1 MAEETTVT
9 RELRHDG
16 ATETIARLAA
26 QRTKFR
32 GAVAKL
38 TGQRAEDAT
47 RIAKLEADLAEARK
61 AEGAVKE
68 LADLKAKVKLDG
80 HRGKFNELARA
91 AGAREKAL
99 EDLWEKSGYKADG
112 DLPDETAIKAAIAKQ
127 QTDRD
132 YLFEPP
138 GENGQGGSEG
148 GPDESG
154 EPEAEQPRPGP
165 ARGQGGTRKSSGSAT
180 QITDAQMRDPLW
192 CGANQGKIAAA
203 AKAAADLPI
212 NQVGTKF
219 TIV

>member
-1 MAEETTVT
+1 MAEETIT

-47 RIAKLEADLAEARK
+47 RIAQLEADLAEARK

-99 EDLWEKSGYKADG
+99 DDLWDRSGYKAEG
-112 DLPDETAIKAAIAKQ
+112 DTPDEAAIKAAIAKQ
-127 QTDRD
+127 QVDRD
-132 YLFEPP
+132 YLFEPAP
-138 GENGQGGSEG
+138 GDNGQADAEEG
-148 GPDESG
+148 AEGAPL
-154 EPEAEQPRPGP
+154 PELEQPRPGP
-165 ARGQGGTRKSSGSAT
+165 ARGQGGTRKSVGSAT

-192 CGANQGKIAAA
+192 CHANQGKIAAA